1 MQRRGVLLIA
11 HTAKELDGAVP
22 CRGLDA
28 MTAITG
34 FSGEALHALAVDG
47 KLKRPGFDAASL

>member
-1 MQRRGVLLIA
+1 MHAANVALMS
-11 HTAKELDGAVP
+11 VP

>member
-1 MQRRGVLLIA
+1 MP
-11 HTAKELDGAVP
+11 VP